1 LIYVNINKVA
11 IKILYG
17 NVVTQTTIG
26 GLTIYSLVAN
36 FL

>member
-1 LIYVNINKVA
+1 MNINKVA
-11 IKILYG
+11 IKILRG

-26 GLTIYSLVAN
+26 RLTMYRLVAN